1 MAYQR
6 VRKLTKS
13 DAYEMAQDFGINFK
27 KSPFQLSND
36 EKYYL
41 IELAKKTGYRKSSS
55 SANSMSR
62 ATAFFEYLKK

>member
-6 VRKLTKS
+6 VKKISKS
-13 DAYEMAQDFGINFK
+13 QAYEMAQDFGINFN
-27 KSPFQLSND
+27 KSPFQLRND

-41 IELAKKTGYRKSSS
+41 LELAKKTGYRKSSS
-55 SANSMSR
+55 SGNSLSR